1 MADIIHLLPDHIANQ
16 IAAGEVVQRPASVV
30 KELLENAIDAGADN
44 IKLLVKDAGKTSIQ
58 VIDNGSGMSM
68 TDARMCFERHAT
80 SKISKAEDLFKLHT
94 KGFRGEALASIA
106 AVSHVELQ
114 TKRDEDEMGSRV
126 SIEGSKFITQ
136 EPIAMPT
143 GTSVHVKN
151 IFFNIPAR
159 RNFLKSDNVETR
171 HIINEFQRVALA
183 HPKLTFFMY
192 HNDKEVYHLSEAN
205 LKKRIVSIFGYK
217 SNEKLVP
224 VNEQTPL
231 VNISGYVGKPE
242 FAKKIRGEQFFF
254 VNDRFV
260 KSPYLEHAIRAAFE
274 GLIAPKKH
282 PSYFLYLKVPTE
294 SIDIN
299 IHPTKTEIKFE
310 NEKDLYAIIRATVK
324 HSLGQ
329 YNVTP
334 ELDFKRNANLDIPYS
349 YKNKVPQQEPPI
361 KIDRSFNPFK
371 DQKQA
376 SWESLYTGAEN
387 VDFLKP
393 LEETELE
400 QSQLISQEYIGFRTQ
415 QLHQKYLISSIKSG
429 LVLIHQTRA
438 HQRILYEHYLSEL
451 SDGEIVSQ
459 KLLLPIKLRFNKLD
473 MELIKEMQSELEN
486 NGFLF
491 EKIDKESLTIAAFP
505 AYLSETVIPEFFQ
518 SFLAAQQEEIPG
530 QHFSKTDVIA
540 KILAKTNAIS
550 VGKSLTPKEQE
561 ELVDKL
567 FSCKEPNYSPFGKK
581 CLTTLTKEEIEKR
594 L

>member
-30 KELLENAIDAGADN
+30 KELMENAIDAGATN

-80 SKISKAEDLFKLHT
+80 SKISKAEDLFQLQT

-106 AVSHVELQ
+106 AVSHIELK
-114 TKRDEDEMGSRV
+114 TKRDEDETGSRV
-126 SIEGSKFITQ
+126 SIEGSKFIMQ
-136 EPIAMPT
+136 EPVAMPT
-143 GTSVHVKN
+143 GTSVQVKN
-151 IFFNIPAR
+151 LFFNIPAR
-159 RNFLKSDNVETR
+159 RNFLKSDNIETR

-183 HPKLTFFMY
+183 HTNINFFLY
-192 HNDKEVYHLSEAN
+192 HNDKEVYHLAEAN
-205 LKKRIVSIFGYK
+205 LKKRIIDVFGHK

-224 VNEQTPL
+224 VSEQTPL
-231 VNISGYVGKPE
+231 ANISGYVGKPE

-254 VNDRFV
+254 VNDRFI
-260 KSPYLEHAIRAAFE
+260 KSPYLEHAIRTAFE
-274 GLIAPKKH
+274 GLIAPKQH

-329 YNVTP
+329 YNISP
-334 ELDFKRNANLDIPYS
+334 ELDFKRNAKLDVPYAF
-349 YKNKVPQQEPPI
+349 KNKVPHQEPPI
-361 KIDRSFNPFK
+361 KVDRNFNPFK

-376 SWESLYTGAEN
+376 SWESLYTGAEHI
-387 VDFLKP
+387 DFPKP
-393 LEETELE
+393 QDETASDQE
-400 QSQLISQEYIGFRTQ
+400 QLITQEYIGFRTQ
-415 QLHQKYLISSIKSG
+415 QLHQKYLVSSIKSG
-429 LVLIHQTRA
+429 LVLIHQNRA

-451 SDGEIVSQ
+451 SDGASESQ
-459 KLLLPIKLRFNKLD
+459 NLLMPLKMSFGKPD
-473 MELIKEMQSELEN
+473 MILIKEMQSELEN

-491 EKIDKESLTIAAFP
+491 EKIDEESLTISAFP
-505 AYLSETVIPEFFQ
+505 AYLPETAIPEFFY
-518 SFLAAQQEEIPG
+518 SFLAAQKEETPG
-530 QHFSKTDVIA
+530 QHFSKTDFIA

-550 VGKSLTPKEQE
+550 VGKSLTPLEQE

-581 CLTTLTKEEIEKR
+581 CLTTFTKEEIEKR